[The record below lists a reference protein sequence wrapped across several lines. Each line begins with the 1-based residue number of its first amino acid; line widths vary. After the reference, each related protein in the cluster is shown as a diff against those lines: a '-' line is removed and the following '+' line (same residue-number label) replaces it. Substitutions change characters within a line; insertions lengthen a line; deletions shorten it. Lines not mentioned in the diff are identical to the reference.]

1 LCAAGA
7 RGHNDFVSARG
18 FQQYFMD
25 GKQPLGIAPLTV
37 ERPTA
42 PNAPKARA
50 ARDEPTLPFPEKF
63 VGSFNDD
70 GSVLL
75 GTERLAFEVKKA
87 ETQDDLFKAVAVRY
101 EAYSRHLPELGRR
114 LRAPEPAD
122 TEPGYTVLVAENRLD
137 RAPLATVRLQTNE
150 FGPLALERSID
161 LPDWL
166 AGRSLAEATRLA
178 VADGVRGRFVT
189 LVMFKAF
196 FQFCLAQDVEWMV
209 VCARPPLDR
218 IYLSLLFADVVPGG
232 AYVPLKHSANIP
244 HRALAFNVA
253 TAEARWRTAGHSLYS
268 FMGLTIHPDIRVGL
282 PGPSAVPNTA
292 YYRDRLA
299 AL

>member
-1 LCAAGA
+1 
-7 RGHNDFVSARG
+7 
-18 FQQYFMD
+18 MD

-37 ERPTA
+37 EPPAA
-42 PNAPKARA
+42 PPARA
-50 ARDEPTLPFPEKF
+50 LRDEVPTLPFPERF
-63 VGSFNDD
+63 VGTFNDD
-70 GSVLL
+70 GSIRLS
-75 GTERLAFEVKKA
+75 TERLAFEVKKA

-101 EAYSRHLPELGRR
+101 QAYSRHLPELARR
-114 LRAPEPAD
+114 LVAPEPAD

-150 FGPLALERSID
+150 VGPLALERSVA
-161 LPDWL
+161 LPAWL
-166 AGRSLAEATRLA
+166 EGRRLAEATRLA

-196 FQFCLAQDVEWMV
+196 FQFCLEHDVEWMV

-218 IYLSLLFADVVPGG
+218 IYLSLLFEDVVPDG

-244 HRALAFNVA
+244 HRALAFNVR
-253 TAEARWRTAGHSLYS
+253 TAEPRWRTCGHALYS
-268 FMGLTIHPDIRVGL
+268 FMGLTVHPDIRVGL

-292 YYRDRLA
+292 YYRDREA
-299 AL
+299 A